1 MAHHQT
7 LDITEAV
14 CLKLLSS
21 QEEGK
26 EPQLLRVHLLHGH
39 VITVL
44 SSNTPATV
52 ASHGTCWKRSIILI
66 PQVSGQGKKAFWFP
80 CSIYTYCYIK
90 EILNLYETW
99 NNLTK
104 CNFFTFGIR
113 NFFVKMCFFFIFV
126 ICVDFYLDMCN
137 CFMVKCDKIIIYYI
151 IVRHTCDLYQPCIPF
166 HSFHGNEIQELP
178 DSFIIRFFT
187 VPLPMMA
194 RNNATR
200 FRFWQPNSAGKF
212 SLKS

>member
-14 CLKLLSS
+14 RLKLLSS

-80 CSIYTYCYIK
+80 CSIYTFNYCYIK

-126 ICVDFYLDMCN
+126 ICVDFYPDMCN
-137 CFMVKCDKIIIYYI
+137 CFMVKCDKIIYYI
-151 IVRHTCDLYQPCIPF
+151 IWGIPVTYTNQISHF
-166 HSFHGNEIQELP
+166 IHSMAMKFKNYP
-178 DSFIIRFFT
+178 FIIRFFT